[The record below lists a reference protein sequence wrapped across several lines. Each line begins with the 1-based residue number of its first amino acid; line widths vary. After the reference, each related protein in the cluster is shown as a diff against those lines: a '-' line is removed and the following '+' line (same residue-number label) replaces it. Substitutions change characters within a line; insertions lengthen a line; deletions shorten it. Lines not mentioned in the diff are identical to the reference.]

1 MKIKI
6 EHVDRKMLDEIN
18 QFIPGTIFD
27 FHIHSFLDSG
37 FNGGVPDSLRV
48 YLPCDIG
55 TVLYN
60 MQLIFPERNKTG
72 IITGWP
78 CTTSDLIKQ
87 NDYAADSAKKNN
99 LFFLALVNPLMDNL
113 YLEDIVKKKECVG
126 LKPYKCFAKNP
137 EDARITDYLTME
149 QIEIANRYGL
159 IITLHLS
166 RKPGISDS
174 LNLNDLYHLSEKYP
188 DVVWNLAHC
197 GRSFIPE
204 YIEKAVGSLK
214 QLMKRNIYFDTAA
227 VTDSEVFTIAF
238 SEFGSEKILYGSDIP
253 VAFLR
258 GKCVGFGYD
267 WAFIADETHSI
278 TASFPVSPALLI
290 YEQIMAMCRAFKK
303 TGFIMSDIEK
313 IFFRNS
319 EQIIRKVIKNKDKRI
334 KKADTQSKRDR
345 K

>member
-1 MKIKI
+1 MNIKI
-6 EHVDRKMLDEIN
+6 EQVDKRIWDEIKHV
-18 QFIPGTIFD
+18 IPENIFD
-27 FHIHSFLDSG
+27 FHIHSFLDNSFYG
-37 FNGGVPDSLRV
+37 DVPDSLRV
-48 YLPCDIG
+48 YLPCDID

-60 MQLIFPERNKTG
+60 MQLIFPERKCTG

-87 NDYAADSAKKNN
+87 NNYAADSAKKNN

-137 EDARITDYLTME
+137 EDARITDYLTMK
-149 QIEIANRYGL
+149 QVEIANKYGL
-159 IITLHLS
+159 VITLHLS
-166 RKPGISDS
+166 RRPGISDS
-174 LNLNDLYHLSEKYP
+174 LNLEDLYYLSEKYP

-204 YIEKAVGSLK
+204 YIEDAVGSLK
-214 QLMKRNIYFDTAA
+214 QLMKRNIYLDTAA
-227 VTDSEVFTIAF
+227 VTDSEVFTIVF

-278 TASFPVSPALLI
+278 TASFPVAPALLV
-290 YEQIMAMCRAFKK
+290 YEQIKAMCRAFKK
-303 TGFIMSDIEK
+303 TGFIMSDIER

-319 EQIIRKVIKNKDKRI
+319 EQIVRKIIKKKDKKI
-334 KKADTQSKRDR
+334 KEADRQSKRNR